1 MKKIVISAILCCA
14 ALVSYAQRQPSAVD
28 DFKPEFTT
36 VKANPITSIKNQAN
50 SGTCW
55 AYSTISFFESEAI
68 RLAGIKDEADYPD
81 FSEFFVVS
89 HSYMDRAVK
98 FV

>member
-55 AYSTISFFESEAI
+55 AYSTISFF
-68 RLAGIKDEADYPD
+68 
-81 FSEFFVVS
+81 
-89 HSYMDRAVK
+89 
-98 FV
+98 